1 MFVAAGFS
9 PASVFAL
16 APLAT
21 SLRNAGHEVV
31 MAAFDELTPTITA
44 VGLPAV
50 SFETDETTKSIMT
63 MDRPGGPINFPTA
76 PDEEAWFLGAWF
88 GRQAAVGLPGLVEF
102 SRRWRPDVVI
112 GGTLDYAT
120 PMLGATLDV
129 PHVRQAWD
137 WMPLDEAH
145 PHADVELAPELA
157 ALGLDHVPQPDLL
170 VDICPPSL
178 HLPEHNGARMMRWIS
193 GNRQRKLEPWMY
205 TKASR
210 PRVCVTLGSRR
221 EAGSGG
227 GEYLDELVEQLG
239 SLEVDVVVAATESL
253 AEELRARHPGIRA
266 DWLPLE
272 FILPTCDVIVHHN
285 GGLTAMNAMD
295 AGVPQ
300 VILDRFKLLR
310 KSTDMI
316 ERHGSS
322 LVIHDEDNT
331 PSVVAGACASILAD
345 AEFARRARALSAEI
359 RALPAPPQ
367 IVADLEKIA
376 VPWPG

>member
-1 MFVAAGFS
+1 MRTLFVAAGFS

-21 SLRNAGHEVV
+21 SLRNAGHEVI

-50 SFETDETTKSIMT
+50 SFETGETTMSIMT
-63 MDRPGGPINFPTA
+63 MDRPGGPIHFPTA

-88 GRQAAVGLPGLVEF
+88 GRQAAVGLPGLAAF
-102 SRRWRPDVVI
+102 SRRWRPDVVV
-112 GGTLDYAT
+112 GGTLDYTTA
-120 PMLGATLDV
+120 LLAATLGI

-137 WMPLDEAH
+137 WLPLDEAH
-145 PHADVELAPELA
+145 PYADAELAPELA
-157 ALGLDHVPQPDLL
+157 ELGLDRVPPPDLL

-178 HLPEHNGARMMRWIS
+178 RLSESDGARTMRWVS

-205 TKASR
+205 TRSSR

-221 EAGSGG
+221 EADSGG
-227 GEYLDELVEQLG
+227 GEFLADLVGRLG
-239 SLEVDVVVAATESL
+239 SLDVDVVVAATESL
-253 AEELRARHPGIRA
+253 AAELRTRHPGVHA

-300 VILDRFKLLR
+300 VILDRFELLR
-310 KSTDMI
+310 KSTDRI

-322 LVIHDEDNT
+322 LVLPGEDNS
-331 PSVVAGACASILAD
+331 PEAIAGACAKILAGPG
-345 AEFARRARALSAEI
+345 FARQARALSAEI
-359 RALPAPPQ
+359 RALPAPPE
-367 IVADLEKIA
+367 IVADLAELA
-376 VPWPG
+376 AS